1 MIPLSRIQVYNNAFP
16 VTPEYNRLMATASCP
31 SPTTTSSGLYSMHA
45 LYYAADSVHNKP
57 KPEYPFPAH
66 HPTSNHLL
74 AHLYHN
80 VLLPILPSDDMLY
93 DFPVSVIFTYI
104 SSRYTGRQHIY
115 FSKIHSFLYLYNH
128 ADFLKMHMHNSWL
141 ILNKLKH
148 FLPIKVKTVIY
159 NSLIL
164 SHIHLGILAWSYKCD
179 RITKLQ
185 KRAVRIIS
193 ISKYN

>member
-1 MIPLSRIQVYNNAFP
+1 MFLVDLDLEITLFLEIAAALIGLFQRFKLRCILRGNYLAGVVTFQNGYMIPLSRIQVYNNAFP

-115 FSKIHSFLYLYNH
+115 FSKIIVFYLCTIVQT
-128 ADFLKMHMHNSWL
+128 FSKCTCI
-141 ILNKLKH
+141 ILGL
-148 FLPIKVKTVIY
+148 F
-159 NSLIL
+159 
-164 SHIHLGILAWSYKCD
+164 
-179 RITKLQ
+179 
-185 KRAVRIIS
+185 
-193 ISKYN
+193 